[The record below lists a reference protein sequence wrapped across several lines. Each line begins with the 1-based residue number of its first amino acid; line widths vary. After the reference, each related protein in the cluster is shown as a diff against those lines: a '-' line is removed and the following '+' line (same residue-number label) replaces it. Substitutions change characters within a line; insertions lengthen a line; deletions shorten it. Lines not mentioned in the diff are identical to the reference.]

1 MDIPTDLL
9 CVFNTELDERD
20 GRYVLEVP
28 TSEVNLGEIQRGGM
42 YRVGILRGVGNTGGS
57 GPHRSREQSTPSPPV
72 QEPETRVVEIEN
84 LGDQGDG
91 ITRIERGFVVIV
103 PDTEPGEKVEIEITD
118 VRENLAFGEV
128 VERLHDVG

>member
-9 CVFNTELDERD
+9 CVFNTELDEQD
-20 GRYVLEVP
+20 ERYVLEVP

-57 GPHRSREQSTPSPPV
+57 GPHRSREQSAPSPPV
-72 QEPETRVVEIEN
+72 QEGKTRVVEIEN

-91 ITRIERGFVVIV
+91 IARVERGFVVIV

-128 VERLHDVG
+128 VEHLQDVG